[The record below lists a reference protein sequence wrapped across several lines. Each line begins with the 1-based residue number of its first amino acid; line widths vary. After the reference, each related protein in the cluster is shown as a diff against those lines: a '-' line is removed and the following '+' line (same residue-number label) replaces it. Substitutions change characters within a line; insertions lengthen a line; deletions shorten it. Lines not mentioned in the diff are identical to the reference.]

1 MLYFSGE
8 STSLPRIRKVDS
20 DSSNYRKALYSIIHL
35 ANSNTMKSLDSHHVK
50 DLQVILEAPFG
61 FVDRD
66 WMSTC
71 VC

>member
-8 STSLPRIRKVDS
+8 SMSLLRIRKVDS
-20 DSSNYRKALYSIIHL
+20 DSSNCRKALCSIVHL
-35 ANSNTMKSLDSHHVK
+35 ANSNTLKSLDSHRVK
-50 DLQVILEAPFG
+50 DLQLILEAQFG

-71 VC
+71 AC